1 LSALRLAHII
11 VSTGSP
17 QHDQMP
23 ARQAGQLLIPYTR
36 VYLQVASC
44 HIGLQISR
52 ITLANDLPLAIRVN
66 DQSAPDWINDGFF
79 LGKLLQP
86 VRPKLSAYAGALVTT
101 NGGIGHGAATSVDI
115 DAAGP
120 DTLGHLV
127 RRCGVGAHDAA
138 VKAVARIV
146 GDGNSFVVSVEADH
160 NPDGPKDFFLG
171 DGHIIAYV
179 VEQRQFDEIP
189 FIQPGRTA
197 TATYQS
203 GALLQAAGDKLLNFG
218 ALRFAD

>member
-1 LSALRLAHII
+1 FQAEDGIRYFHVTGVQTCALPI
-11 VSTGSP
+11 
-17 QHDQMP
+17 
-23 ARQAGQLLIPYTR
+23 
-36 VYLQVASC
+36 
-44 HIGLQISR
+44 
-52 ITLANDLPLAIRVN
+52 
-66 DQSAPDWINDGFF
+66 
-79 LGKLLQP
+79 
-86 VRPKLSAYAGALVTT
+86 SAYAGALVTT

-171 DGHIIAYV
+171 DGHILAYV
-179 VEQRQFDEIP
+179 VEQRQFDGIP
-189 FIQPGRTA
+189 FIQPGRPA
-197 TATYQS
+197 TATHRS
-203 GALLQAAGDKLLNFG
+203 GALLQAAGDKLLNSG